1 LLPILVSWLA
11 VSNRHF
17 EEVRG
22 VKKTRTEITI
32 EVDELLLI
40 GTRRGGSV
48 RIWCPACE
56 TEVAMVTPEQA
67 AAAARVSSR
76 MIYRWIEADQLHFTE
91 RPDGSLLVCANSLQ
105 ARRTSIGRF

>member
-1 LLPILVSWLA
+1 
-11 VSNRHF
+11 
-17 EEVRG
+17 

-48 RIWCPACE
+48 RIWCPECE

-67 AAAARVSSR
+67 AAAVGVSSR
-76 MIYRWIEADQLHFTE
+76 MIYRWMEEAKVHFTE
-91 RPDGSLLVCANSLQ
+91 EPGGSLLVCADSLQ
-105 ARRTSIGRF
+105 ARTT